1 MAILEPVVDYL
12 SKKRDLTYW
21 EYTLLPNDGKRYE
34 ILEGELFMTPSP
46 KTKHQVVSR
55 NLLVAISI
63 FLRNSSNIGKVFSA
77 PYDVILS
84 PSNVVEPD
92 VIFISNENSDIITED
107 NIQGS
112 PDLLVE
118 IVSPSTERNDR
129 EKKKAVYEKFGV
141 KEYWIVDPEKE
152 EVEIYTLV
160 QNKYRLFDCINK
172 ESTLSSSVINGFS
185 IEAKQLFID

>member
-21 EYTLLPNDGKRYE
+21 EYTLLPDDGKRYE

-46 KTKHQVVSR
+46 KTKHQVVIG
-55 NLLVAISI
+55 NLFYELTS
-63 FLRNSSNIGKVFSA
+63 FLKTKVIGKVFVA
-77 PYDVILS
+77 PFDVILS
-84 PSNVVEPD
+84 QNNVVEPD